1 MVRMKL
7 RARLFSL
14 VLLLFVATLAQAQQ
28 AALFLVRH
36 ADKLSDA
43 SDALLSPRGHA
54 RAECLAQTF
63 KDAKLSA
70 IYATEVVRTQQTA
83 APLAKRSGVTETIL
97 PKADLAALLGKL
109 KSAQGIVLV
118 VSHADVLPSLI
129 AALGAGKIPAFA
141 DHEYD
146 RLLLVPLTEGKAGPP
161 ITLRYCPNLH

>member
-7 RARLFSL
+7 RARSLFL
-14 VLLLFVATLAQAQQ
+14 VLLLSVAALAQAQQ
-28 AALFLVRH
+28 AELFLVRH

-63 KDAKLSA
+63 KAAKLSA

-83 APLAKRSGVTETIL
+83 APLAKQTGIQETIL
-97 PKADLAALLGKL
+97 PKADRAALLGKL
-109 KSAQGIVLV
+109 RSARGTVLV

-129 AALGAGKIPAFA
+129 ASLGAGAIPAFGG
-141 DHEYD
+141 DEYD
-146 RLLLVPLTEGKAGPP
+146 RLLLVPLTGGKVRPA
-161 ITLRYCPNLH
+161 ITLRYCPDFH